1 MKKFVVLSLVM
12 ALATAGSLSAA
23 DALKSGPQVGDSL
36 GAFNV
41 TKAAGAEDDGV
52 EEGKNLCYRCRNG
65 SRPQVIIFTRSTD
78 PKVADFIQKL
88 DKEVTKNQDHS
99 LRAFVNL
106 LGEDKAALNKEA
118 KKFAAKTGAK
128 NIPIVV
134 PNEAENGPDN
144 YGLNPKASITV
155 VLASDL
161 GVKASHAYGDAEE
174 LDVKTVIADLTKI
187 LN

>member
-23 DALKSGPQVGDSL
+23 DKLKSGPQEGDAL

-41 TKAAGAEDDGV
+41 TKVAGAEDDGV

-65 SRPQVIIFTRSTD
+65 SKPQVIVFTRSTD

-88 DKEVTKNQDHS
+88 DKEVAKNQDQR

-106 LGEDKAALNKEA
+106 LGEDKAALKDEA

-134 PNEAENGPDN
+134 PNETENGPDN
-144 YGLNPKASITV
+144 YGLNPKASVTV
-155 VLASDL
+155 MLASDL
-161 GVKASHAYGDAEE
+161 GVKASHAYAEADE
-174 LDVKTVIADLTKI
+174 LDPKAVLADLSKI
-187 LN
+187 LE